1 MMTTQKKNDK
11 CFWRNN
17 QQIIGDYRA
26 QCQIIFLTLKPSGR
40 RPTLNG
46 IARELIGRGVAPE
59 QRQFA
64 NRFRRQLFKL
74 SELPIF
80 SFLFVLDGI
89 P

>member
-59 QRQFA
+59 QRRFA
-64 NRFRRQLFKL
+64 NRFRKTTLQVERTSDF
-74 SELPIF
+74 
-80 SFLFVLDGI
+80 
-89 P
+89 